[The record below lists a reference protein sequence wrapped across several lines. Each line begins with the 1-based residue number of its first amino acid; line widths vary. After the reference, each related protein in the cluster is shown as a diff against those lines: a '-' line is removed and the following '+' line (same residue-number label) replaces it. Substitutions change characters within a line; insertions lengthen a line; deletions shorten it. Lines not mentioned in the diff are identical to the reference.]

1 MRPSFFLLAAAC
13 ALPHVTGCSDSKGA
27 AASPTLDADA
37 GGSGPGATG
46 DGGAASACAA
56 SGGPVVTRLSTDD
69 GVALSADLYTPG
81 VARGPAVVLLHMIP
95 PSNDRSNY
103 PAAFISALVGRGVAV
118 LNVDRRGAGASEGVA
133 RDAYTGNKGALD
145 AKAAVDFLGAHA
157 CAFDPD
163 RTAIVGASNGTTT
176 AVDYTVSAARPP
188 RALVFLTGGTYT
200 ENQTKLAEHL
210 PALAPIATM
219 FVFSTAESAWSK
231 AFSTSAPP
239 AWRFEEYAKGA
250 HGTAMFDAEPASVEA
265 VAAFVAESLA
275 PAR

>member
-1 MRPSFFLLAAAC
+1 MRPSFFFVAAAC
-13 ALPHVTGCSDSKGA
+13 ALPHVTGCSTSEGA
-27 AASPTLDADA
+27 AASPTLGADA
-37 GGSGPGATG
+37 GGTAPEAPA
-46 DGGAASACAA
+46 DGGVGSACVA
-56 SGGPVVTRLSTDD
+56 SGSPIVTRLTTDD
-69 GVALSADLYTPG
+69 GVALAADLYTPG
-81 VARGPAVVLLHMIP
+81 VVGGPSVVLLHMIP

-133 RDAYTGNKGALD
+133 RDAYTGSKGALD

-176 AVDYTVSAARPP
+176 AVDYAVSAARRP

-200 ENQTKLAEHL
+200 ETQTKLAEHL

-219 FVFSTAESAWSK
+219 FVYSTAESAWSK
-231 AFSTSAPP
+231 GFAASAPP
-239 AWRFEEYAKGA
+239 AWRFDEYAKGA
-250 HGTAMFDAEPASVEA
+250 HGTAMFDAEPASVGA
-265 VAAFVAESLA
+265 VAAFVADSLA